1 MDEVALVDGRIFL
14 VVKHAPKRF
23 ALLTDKTV
31 TRALAKTRRQRIIAA
46 ALWILSI
53 VLSAALGVAFNWCI

>member
-1 MDEVALVDGRIFL
+1 M
-14 VVKHAPKRF
+14 VKHAPKTIADYF
-23 ALLTDKTV
+23 IALLTDKTV
-31 TRALAKTRRQRIIAA
+31 ARALAKTRRQRIIAA